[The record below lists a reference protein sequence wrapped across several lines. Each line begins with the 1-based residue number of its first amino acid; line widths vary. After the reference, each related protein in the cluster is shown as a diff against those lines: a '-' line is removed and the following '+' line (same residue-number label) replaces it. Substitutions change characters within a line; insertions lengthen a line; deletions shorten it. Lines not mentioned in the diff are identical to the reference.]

1 MFEGTED
8 IERPPGWI
16 TRPKG
21 PSAGQSTMFVLLDMF
36 LGINHL
42 AIASEFQ
49 TEMLIYM
56 PRQHREMVKQ
66 FKKKLTMSVNDF
78 IKGNNF
84 SKLRKFVEHENIK
97 KRANIL
103 FDIFQNN
110 HYRPKTKLNKSYL
123 THTIIALV
131 KFHS

>member
-36 LGINHL
+36 LGISHL

-49 TEMLIYM
+49 TEMLLYM
-56 PRQHREMVKQ
+56 PRQHREMVIQ
-66 FKKKLTMSVNDF
+66 FKKKLTMTVKDF
-78 IKGNNF
+78 LKGNTF
-84 SKLRKFVEHENIK
+84 SRLIKVVEHEK
-97 KRANIL
+97 KN
-103 FDIFQNN
+103 
-110 HYRPKTKLNKSYL
+110 
-123 THTIIALV
+123 
-131 KFHS
+131 

>member
-1 MFEGTED
+1 MSFTSSIKICKDKFQFQVFSRVAEYVDPVIFYHVQRPLLSGFYPDEIMFEGTED

-56 PRQHREMVKQ
+56 PRQHREMIKQ

-78 IKGNNF
+78 IKGNHF
-84 SKLRKFVEHENIK
+84 S
-97 KRANIL
+97 
-103 FDIFQNN
+103 
-110 HYRPKTKLNKSYL
+110 
-123 THTIIALV
+123 
-131 KFHS
+131 